1 MYLGLGLN
9 SSANLIVFSFVSK
22 KFRSDLFNNVKE
34 VFRRVRESLEV
45 TSGSGTD
52 ADIGVGDGQS
62 DDCKKNLVG
71 LKMTELNATNSNWTE

>member
-34 VFRRVRESLEV
+34 VFHRVRESLEV

-52 ADIGVGDGQS
+52 AEVGVGDGLS
-62 DDCKKNLVG
+62 DDYAKNLVG